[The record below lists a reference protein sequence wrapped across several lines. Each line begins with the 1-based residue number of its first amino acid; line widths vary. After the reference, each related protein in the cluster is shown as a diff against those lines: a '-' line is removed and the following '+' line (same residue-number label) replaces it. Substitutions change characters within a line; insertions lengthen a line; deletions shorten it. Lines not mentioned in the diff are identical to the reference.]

1 MLRRSR
7 LALVMEGVIGSS
19 EIVPYTLLWKEWYA
33 PQGVA
38 RLPILAQDM
47 EPADFHFKCLSGLYD
62 RTQASE
68 PFSECHIKFNRR
80 LIVAAPL
87 TIGDVCLRT
96 PFLVCTGAPQTYLH
110 DIALRKFL
118 GEDFKPQ
125 DAYDIKVGV
134 LGFKG
139 QYHNTTTG
147 VLAGLNVLGM
157 DILQNAAP
165 TLVPFLT
172 ESFAKLNDN
181 LPMTEVLA
189 TDGKVT
195 FPITPKQM
203 KVMYL
208 KKAIKEVGMC
218 ALPYPT
224 LTIKNPEGV
233 VLGDKDDLQP
243 GMEYTYVLPH
253 SR

>member
-1 MLRRSR
+1 VLRSWGFVFLPPILGSFLFDVLAASLRLCVCCPSAAGAHCVRLCFPKRSSHENEMAR
-7 LALVMEGVIGSS
+7 GSS
-19 EIVPYTLLWKEWYA
+19 
-33 PQGVA
+33 
-38 RLPILAQDM
+38 
-47 EPADFHFKCLSGLYD
+47 
-62 RTQASE
+62 
-68 PFSECHIKFNRR
+68 
-80 LIVAAPL
+80 
-87 TIGDVCLRT
+87 
-96 PFLVCTGAPQTYLH
+96 LVCTGAPQTYLH

-125 DAYDIKVGV
+125 DSYDIKVGV
-134 LGFKG
+134 LGFKA

>member
-1 MLRRSR
+1 MFEARRKLQVEAAS
-7 LALVMEGVIGSS
+7 
-19 EIVPYTLLWKEWYA
+19 
-33 PQGVA
+33 
-38 RLPILAQDM
+38 LPILARDM
-47 EPADFHFKCLSGLYD
+47 EPADFHFKCLPGLYD

-68 PFSECHIKFNRR
+68 PFSRCHLKYNRR

-96 PFLVCTGAPQTYLH
+96 PFLVCTGSPHSYLH

-125 DAYDIKVGV
+125 DSYDIKVGD
-134 LGFKG
+134 LSSKG
-139 QYHNTTTG
+139 QYHNMKTG
-147 VLAGLNVLGM
+147 VLACLNVLGM
-157 DILQNAAP
+157 DVLQNAAS
-165 TLVPFLT
+165 LVPFLT
-172 ESFAKLNDN
+172 ERFAKLNDD
-181 LPMTEVLA
+181 LPMAEVLA

-195 FPITPKQM
+195 LPIKLKPEHV
-203 KVMYL
+203 KVMDL

-218 ALPYPT
+218 ALPFPT
-224 LTIKNPEGV
+224 LTIKNPEGA

-253 SR
+253 PR